1 MRFLALSDTHFGFE
15 TGKTSEARKFTYEQ
29 TFRRTEELI
38 AIAKKEKVDAI
49 LHAGD
54 VFNRSKP
61 RKKVVKRAY
70 DLIEEILR
78 NDLGFYVVP
87 GNHERSR
94 LPESLLAFY
103 PNCHFF
109 AKLNAIEF
117 DDTILIGFPY
127 ESKDFQLLMNKIQK
141 LSQKFP
147 DKQCVV
153 LCHQLFD
160 GSSFGP
166 HNFVFCKH
174 HGAITQEQIPKEVN
188 LVVCGHIHKAQSL
201 YNGLVVY
208 PGSVERTS
216 FIEIIEPKGYL
227 LIDTKNDGLHVE
239 FKTLKTS
246 EMNVFEA
253 PIISK
258 ELDFNDLQEQIEP
271 GLVRTLLRFTGRM
284 LTTSELESL
293 RMIFPY
299 KTYPLLV
306 ISPRLPNY
314 QLKPLYN
321 NFSTEFSFE

>member
-15 TGKTSEARKFTYEQ
+15 IGKTAEARKFTYEQ
-29 TFRRTEELI
+29 TFQRTEELI
-38 AIAKKEKVDAI
+38 EIAKKENVDAI

-54 VFNRSKP
+54 VFNRSTP

-78 NDLGFYVVP
+78 SDLDFFVVP

-103 PNCHFF
+103 PNSHFF
-109 AKLNAIEF
+109 TQLNAIVLN
-117 DDTILIGFPY
+117 DTVIVGFPY
-127 ESKDFQLLMNKIQK
+127 ESKNFQELMIKIKK
-141 LSQKFP
+141 LAQNHSEKH
-147 DKQCVV
+147 CIV

-166 HNFVFCKH
+166 HNFVFRKH
-174 HGAITQEQIPKEVN
+174 HGAITQAQIPKEVN
-188 LVVCGHIHKAQSL
+188 LVVSGHIHRAQSL

-216 FIEIIEPKGYL
+216 FVETIEPKGYL
-227 LIDTKNDGLHVE
+227 LIDTLQDDLHVE
-239 FKTLKTS
+239 FKPLQTS
-246 EMNVFEA
+246 ELSVIEDS
-253 PIISK
+253 IVSK
-258 ELDFNDLQEQIEP
+258 EIDFTSIKEQIEP
-271 GLVRTLLRFTGRM
+271 GLKRTLLRFTGRM
-284 LTTSELESL
+284 LTTNELERL
-293 RMIFPY
+293 KHLFPY
-299 KTYPLLV
+299 KEYPLLV